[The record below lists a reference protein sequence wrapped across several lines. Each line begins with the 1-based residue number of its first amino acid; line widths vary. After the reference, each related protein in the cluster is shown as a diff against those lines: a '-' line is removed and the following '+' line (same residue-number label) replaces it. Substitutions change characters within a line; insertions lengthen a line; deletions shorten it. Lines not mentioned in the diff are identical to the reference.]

1 MVNDPEAKAD
11 KEYRKSNDQTEE
23 LEDGQAT
30 ALNTSNPG
38 NSAPTNSV
46 KASAGAASIDS
57 VQSGSAG
64 EENNHTR
71 GSS

>member
-1 MVNDPEAKAD
+1 MPTDSKIKHEKD
-11 KEYRKSNDQTEE
+11 SGKSNEQTEE
-23 LEDGQAT
+23 LEDGQVT

-46 KASAGAASIDS
+46 KASGGAASIDS

-64 EENNHTR
+64 EENNNTR